1 MVGWVSTLSR
11 SSRGRASSIITG
23 LILLLSIWTGG
34 ASAEPLSG
42 ACAGIIAS
50 DAVQKAP
57 RPIAP
62 LDLVRLRDIGFF
74 TGFAKDSPIGV
85 SPREDRIAFV
95 ITRAD
100 PVSNSYCQA
109 LVVLPLGPAAKPA
122 VIDTGGE
129 FISVVSSIR
138 GNLTPT
144 GAPAVIS
151 PKWSPDGRW
160 IAYLKRINGSTQAWI
175 VRDDGIERFQV
186 TRSESDIE
194 SLAWSRDGRQLLF
207 TTQSGIAR
215 AQRRIAA
222 EARSGFLYDSHLV
235 PFNGSR
241 PSVPGPV
248 DIDYLKVDIA
258 TRVISLALPGDRE
271 RLDPLRASDVPPG
284 ALKVVR
290 SRDGALAW
298 TMSRT
303 SGRLMSVV
311 DLWARL
317 PGKPAIRCES
327 ATCQGRLRGI
337 EGLWWLDRGVLFLRR
352 EGWGFS
358 RLGLYRWY
366 PGQTPQR
373 LLVTD
378 DLLMGCQLV
387 RRQLVCASE
396 RADQPR
402 QLMAYDT
409 VSGRSSLLFDP
420 NPDFRSL
427 QLGRVERLHWR
438 NVYGF
443 ESFGD
448 LVLPPGHRGKKSL
461 PLIIVQYSSRGFL
474 RGGTG
479 DEYPIQLFAAYG
491 FAVLSVQAPPAFY
504 ESLPDPGWRTWQEAE
519 VENIRGW
526 RDRRSNLSTVLSGV
540 DLLVRRGVVDPR
552 RIGIT
557 GLSDGATTVQF
568 ALVNAP
574 GVFAAASVSSCF
586 MDPDSIRI
594 YGGLAWYDDLKSLG
608 YPALSHDNRAFWTEF
623 SVAENAGRITTP
635 LLMQVPQHEFIL
647 SLESFAKLK
656 DAGQPVEMF
665 VFPSEYHVKS
675 QPAHR
680 LAIYQRNLD
689 WFDFWLKGER
699 SSGASAARQYARWD
713 ALQKPIV
720 TTPAGSH

>member
-1 MVGWVSTLSR
+1 
-11 SSRGRASSIITG
+11 
-23 LILLLSIWTGG
+23 
-34 ASAEPLSG
+34 
-42 ACAGIIAS
+42 
-50 DAVQKAP
+50 
-57 RPIAP
+57 
-62 LDLVRLRDIGFF
+62 
-74 TGFAKDSPIGV
+74 
-85 SPREDRIAFV
+85 
-95 ITRAD
+95 
-100 PVSNSYCQA
+100 
-109 LVVLPLGPAAKPA
+109 
-122 VIDTGGE
+122 
-129 FISVVSSIR
+129 
-138 GNLTPT
+138 
-144 GAPAVIS
+144 
-151 PKWSPDGRW
+151 
-160 IAYLKRINGSTQAWI
+160 
-175 VRDDGIERFQV
+175 
-186 TRSESDIE
+186 
-194 SLAWSRDGRQLLF
+194 
-207 TTQSGIAR
+207 
-215 AQRRIAA
+215 
-222 EARSGFLYDSHLV
+222 
-235 PFNGSR
+235 
-241 PSVPGPV
+241 
-248 DIDYLKVDIA
+248 
-258 TRVISLALPGDRE
+258 
-271 RLDPLRASDVPPG
+271 
-284 ALKVVR
+284 
-290 SRDGALAW
+290 
-298 TMSRT
+298 
-303 SGRLMSVV
+303 
-311 DLWARL
+311 
-317 PGKPAIRCES
+317 
-327 ATCQGRLRGI
+327 
-337 EGLWWLDRGVLFLRR
+337 
-352 EGWGFS
+352 
-358 RLGLYRWY
+358 
-366 PGQTPQR
+366 
-373 LLVTD
+373 
-378 DLLMGCQLV
+378 
-387 RRQLVCASE
+387 
-396 RADQPR
+396 
-402 QLMAYDT
+402 
-409 VSGRSSLLFDP
+409 
-420 NPDFRSL
+420 
-427 QLGRVERLHWR
+427 
-438 NVYGF
+438 
-443 ESFGD
+443 
-448 LVLPPGHRGKKSL
+448 
-461 PLIIVQYSSRGFL
+461 VQYSSRGFL